1 MHKHFVQ
8 RQLVP
13 WEDDREDRDY
23 GDDTS
28 ETALFCQNPDNFFDA
43 LNVRNTS
50 KGDKNKKK
58 FLKPY
63 RNIDDPRF
71 DCLENVL
78 LKYLSDWKESIEKLP
93 GQFPLNAK
101 DRMFIS

>member
-1 MHKHFVQ
+1 MQ

-50 KGDKNKKK
+50 KGDKNVKI
-58 FLKPY
+58 FL
-63 RNIDDPRF
+63 NLIGI
-71 DCLENVL
+71 LMIQGLIVL
-78 LKYLSDWKESIEKLP
+78 KMY
-93 GQFPLNAK
+93 F
-101 DRMFIS
+101 